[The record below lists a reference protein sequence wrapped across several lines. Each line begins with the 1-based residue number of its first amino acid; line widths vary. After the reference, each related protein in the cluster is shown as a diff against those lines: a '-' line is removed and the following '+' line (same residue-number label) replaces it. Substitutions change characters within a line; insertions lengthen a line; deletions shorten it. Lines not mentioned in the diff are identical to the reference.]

1 MKYLS
6 VVKQHL
12 NDKGREQKMNLKVLK
27 ISETEEKLKKRIDLF
42 IQNENTNGEF
52 VNSLKYLSYHP
63 QERFIDDSIIVV
75 DDKNKEI
82 KGVMMAASIPGNCQH
97 IISHPGTT
105 FSGPVISTKIDIK
118 VAEEILD
125 LMLAYYEKKYE
136 YVEIRL
142 RPLIYDVQP
151 MEWIQ
156 YFMLRKGYHYD
167 MTALANVINLTKMRD
182 DDHVLASFSSGR
194 RYYVKQAIKS
204 KKYEIKKIDVPNKS
218 MWENLN
224 NTLKLK
230 FDSKTTHS
238 FEEILLLCRMFPE
251 QIVTY
256 VAERYD
262 GTYGAS
268 AVLYCYKNVLH
279 TQYLDLNYQYASEY
293 PNLQLIYEIIKKAVK
308 DEYSFFSFGAS
319 TEKRGEILNEGLYQ
333 YKNGYGGGAIVLPV
347 MIWNKR

>member
-1 MKYLS
+1 MS
-6 VVKQHL
+6 
-12 NDKGREQKMNLKVLK
+12 LKVLR
-27 ISETEEKLKKRIDLF
+27 ILEAEEKLKKRIDMF
-42 IQNENTNGEF
+42 VQDENTNGEF
-52 VNSLKYLSYHP
+52 INSLKYLSYHP
-63 QERFIDDSIIVV
+63 QGRFVDDSITVIDTENQEV
-75 DDKNKEI
+75 
-82 KGVMMAASIPGNCQH
+82 KGVMMAASMPGNDRY

-105 FSGPVISTKIDIK
+105 FAGPVLSVRMDIK
-118 VAEEILD
+118 TAEEIID
-125 LMLAYYEKKYE
+125 LMLSYYEKRYKH
-136 YVEIRL
+136 VEIRF
-142 RPLIYDVQP
+142 RPLIYDRQP

-156 YFMLRKGYHYD
+156 YFMLRRGYHYD
-167 MTALANVINLTKMRD
+167 MMALANVIDLTKMEND
-182 DDHVLASFSSGR
+182 DNVLPSFSSGR
-194 RYYVKQAIKS
+194 RYYVKQAIKG
-204 KKYEIKKIDVPNKS
+204 KKYEIRKADIPDKN

-268 AVLYCYKNVLH
+268 ALLYGYKNVLH

-293 PNLQLIYEIIKKAVK
+293 PNLLLVYEMIRMAVK
-308 DEYSFFSFGAS
+308 EGYSFFSFGAS
-319 TEKRGEILNEGLYQ
+319 TEKCGTILNEGLYQ

-347 MIWNKR
+347 MTWEVKNEESMGTCV